1 LFQIIV
7 TQDTRIRAHRYANAP
22 TDLSYAGARVTNCAP
37 GMHLTASGQSHTIL
51 SMDYARYSARLA
63 GQIRT
68 RGRAIVGVLLLGLLL
83 AGCLEQEMSTR
94 IPEGAAH
101 NFLYFL
107 ARNERADASA
117 YWAPGHLPPDA
128 DAQIAQA
135 AAALQ
140 GYTVDMRKSDVV
152 HESDGSLTVTLSG
165 YAYPKGSPPPTG
177 ANEPLIRTRL
187 IEIGP
192 GWRVTQFE
200 LLCCSGS

>member
-1 LFQIIV
+1 M
-7 TQDTRIRAHRYANAP
+7 RAGPAA
-22 TDLSYAGARVTNCAP
+22 
-37 GMHLTASGQSHTIL
+37 HLTGPGGSHTII
-51 SMDYARYSARLA
+51 SMDYAVCCARIA

-68 RGRAIVGVLLLGLLL
+68 RGPLILGLVLLALLVS
-83 AGCLEQEMSTR
+83 GCLEQEMSTR

-107 ARNERADASA
+107 AQNEQADASA
-117 YWAPGHLPPDA
+117 YWAPGHQPPNA
-128 DAQIAQA
+128 DAQIAKA

-140 GYTVDMRKSDVV
+140 GYTVDMRKSDVI
-152 HESDGSLTVTLSG
+152 HESDGALTVTLSG
-165 YAYPKGSPPPTG
+165 YAYPKGSPAPTTG

-200 LLCCSGS
+200 LLCCNGS

>member
-1 LFQIIV
+1 MAYL
-7 TQDTRIRAHRYANAP
+7 T
-22 TDLSYAGARVTNCAP
+22 GP
-37 GMHLTASGQSHTIL
+37 GGSHTII
-51 SMDYARYSARLA
+51 SMDYAMYRARVA
-63 GQIRT
+63 GPIRT
-68 RGRAIVGVLLLGLLL
+68 RGPLILGVLLLGLLL
-83 AGCLEQEMSTR
+83 GGCLEQEMSTR

-107 ARNERADASA
+107 ARNEQADASA

-128 DAQIAQA
+128 DAQIAKA

-165 YAYPKGSPPPTG
+165 HAYPTGSPAPTTPPD
-177 ANEPLIRTRL
+177 EPLIRTRL

-200 LLCCSGS
+200 LLCCNAS

>member
-1 LFQIIV
+1 
-7 TQDTRIRAHRYANAP
+7 
-22 TDLSYAGARVTNCAP
+22 
-37 GMHLTASGQSHTIL
+37 
-51 SMDYARYSARLA
+51 MDYAVSRARLA
-63 GQIRT
+63 GPIRT
-68 RGRAIVGVLLLGLLL
+68 RGPLILGVLLLGLLL
-83 AGCLEQEMSTR
+83 SGCLEQEMSTR

-107 ARNERADASA
+107 AQNEQADASA
-117 YWAPGHLPPDA
+117 YWAPGHQPPDA
-128 DAQIAQA
+128 DAQIAKA

-140 GYTVDMRKSDVV
+140 GYTVAMRKSDVI

-165 YAYPKGSPPPTG
+165 HAYPKGSPPPGTT
-177 ANEPLIRTRL
+177 APNDPLIRTRL

>member
-1 LFQIIV
+1 M
-7 TQDTRIRAHRYANAP
+7 RARRAA
-22 TDLSYAGARVTNCAP
+22 
-37 GMHLTASGQSHTIL
+37 HLTGPSGSHTIIN
-51 SMDYARYSARLA
+51 MNYAVYCARIA

-68 RGRAIVGVLLLGLLL
+68 RGPLILGLGLLAL
-83 AGCLEQEMSTR
+83 LVSGCLEQEMSTR

-107 ARNERADASA
+107 AQNEQADASA
-117 YWAPGHLPPDA
+117 YWAPGYQPPDA
-128 DAQIAQA
+128 AAQIAKA

-140 GYTVDMRKSDVV
+140 GYTVDMRKSDVI

-165 YAYPKGSPPPTG
+165 DAYPKGTPAPPTS

-200 LLCCSGS
+200 LLCCNGT